1 MDVKQYLDERI
12 IGQENAKIIMA
23 VALRN
28 HFKRVKYN
36 REHPKERMEKDNI
49 IFLGTTGSGKTHT
62 ARTLA
67 EIAYYHLQNLT
78 APQ

>member
-36 REHPKERMEKDNI
+36 REHPKEKMEKDNI
-49 IFLGTTGSGKTHT
+49 IFLTDRQRKN
-62 ARTLA
+62 
-67 EIAYYHLQNLT
+67 AYSKNTCRNSIVCPLQNLT